1 MAQSPGRGD
10 LTSSAGSRQRVTC
23 TGLSVLPS
31 KQSTWCW
38 LSFAAPVGMWAT
50 PLRCPHIH
58 RPAAPRARSRRYG
71 GVSRAQ
77 WRDDNLP
84 IGRHGADLN
93 CQARVRRRAPHGAE
107 HACRGIIPPVADGV
121 HAAAW
126 RRRRKG
132 RPGCSCALAAK
143 RRYSSAAAATAAR
156 FTVPAAV
163 RGRSGIRLSAP
174 PAGATRRAAAVG

>member
-10 LTSSAGSRQRVTC
+10 LISWAGSCIRVTGTVC
-23 TGLSVLPS
+23 AVPFEAINLG
-31 KQSTWCW
+31 C
-38 LSFAAPVGMWAT
+38 LSFAAPVDMWAT

-58 RPAAPRARSRRYG
+58 RPARRCRSVTALRR
-71 GVSRAQ
+71 VSSAQ

-107 HACRGIIPPVADGV
+107 HACRGIIPPVADDV
-121 HAAAW
+121 HAVV
-126 RRRRKG
+126 RRRLRKDQ
-132 RPGCSCALAAK
+132 PGCSYALAAGC
-143 RRYSSAAAATAAR
+143 RYSSAAAATAAR

-163 RGRSGIRLSAP
+163 RGRLGIRPSAL
-174 PAGATRRAAAVG
+174 PAGGTRRAAAVG